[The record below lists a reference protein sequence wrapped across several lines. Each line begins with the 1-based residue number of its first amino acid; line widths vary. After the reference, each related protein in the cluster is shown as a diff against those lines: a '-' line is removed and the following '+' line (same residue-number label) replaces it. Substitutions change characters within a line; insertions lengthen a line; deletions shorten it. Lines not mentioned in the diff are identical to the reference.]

1 MLFYINFTKAKAIGF
16 MILSSACWGFATV
29 MSKAGLQYIPPLH
42 LLVIQLAASIT
53 FLWIA
58 VLVINRHPSLN
69 WRTIKYSF
77 TGILEPGL
85 AYTFGL
91 LGLTLTTAS
100 NASIISSTEPVF
112 IIVISWLFWREKIT
126 KSLFVFTALAFI
138 GVILLVLVDANFVK
152 DSKFSFFGDMLVL
165 LGTFCASLY
174 VILSHKIIGN
184 NNILSPLSLAAVQQ
198 TTGFISATLI
208 WFTGILSNEVIDFSS
223 LNPNIWILA
232 IASGII
238 QYALAFWFYLIAL
251 KDVSASTAG
260 LFLTLIPVFALGGAY
275 LFLNE
280 KLVILQWLGAILILT
295 SVSSI
300 SLKQQHSE
308 DQTIENE

>member
-1 MLFYINFTKAKAIGF
+1 MLFPINFTRAKAIGF

-29 MSKAGLQYIPPLH
+29 MSKAGLEYIPPLH
-42 LLVIQLAASIT
+42 LLVIQLASSIT
-53 FLWIA
+53 FLWIV
-58 VLVINRHPSLN
+58 VLIINRHPSLN
-69 WRTIKYSF
+69 WKTIRYSF

-85 AYTFGL
+85 AYTFGM

-100 NASIISSTEPVF
+100 NASLISSTEPVF
-112 IIVISWLFWREKIT
+112 IILISWLFLRERIT
-126 KSLFVFTALAFI
+126 KYLFFFTALALT
-138 GVILLVLVDANFVK
+138 GVILIVFVDVTRIQV
-152 DSKFSFFGDMLVL
+152 SQFSFLGDVLIL
-165 LGTFCASLY
+165 LGTFCASIY

-184 NNILSPLSLAAVQQ
+184 DNKVSPLSLAAVQQ

-223 LNPNIWILA
+223 LNLDIWILA

-260 LFLTLIPVFALGGAY
+260 LFLTLIPLFAIGSAY

-280 KLVILQWLGAILILT
+280 KLGILQWLGAILILI
-295 SVSSI
+295 SVSII
-300 SLKQQHSE
+300 SLMQQSE
-308 DQTIENE
+308 SLTTKNK

>member
-1 MLFYINFTKAKAIGF
+1 MLFSINFTKARAIGF

-29 MSKAGLQYIPPLH
+29 MSKAGLEYIPPLH

-58 VLVINRHPSLN
+58 VLIINRHPSLN
-69 WRTIKYSF
+69 WKTIRYSF

-112 IIVISWLFWREKIT
+112 IIFISWLFLRERIT
-126 KSLFVFTALAFI
+126 KHLLLFTVLAFT
-138 GVILLVLVDANFVK
+138 GVILIVLVDITVIK
-152 DSKFSFFGDMLVL
+152 DSKFSFIGDMLIL
-165 LGTFCASLY
+165 LGTFCAAIY

-184 NNILSPLSLAAVQQ
+184 NKNVSPLSLAAVQQ
-198 TTGFISATLI
+198 TAGFISTTLI
-208 WFTGILSNEVIDFSS
+208 WFTGILSHEVMDFSS
-223 LNPNIWILA
+223 LNLEIWILA

-260 LFLTLIPVFALGGAY
+260 LFLTLIPVFALGAAY

-280 KLVILQWLGAILILT
+280 NLVILQWLGAILILT

-300 SLKQQHSE
+300 SLIQQQSE
-308 DQTIENE
+308 SQTIENK